1 MKQLNRIIFG
11 LWMLF
16 SSAALQAQQPAIDS
30 LQQVATSLSD
40 TDTVKIQTLIALAS
54 LQTEQGNY
62 KDAIINCKEAYR
74 LAKEQ
79 NRAFSTADAAM
90 RLGSLLGD
98 QSQHKEALGY
108 LQESARLYEKLNERK
123 GTARALNNIAAVYQD
138 MKDYKQ
144 AINYMFRALKIM
156 EKLQEPFPIAI
167 ITGNI
172 GNLYNLLGQPD
183 KALVYVERSLALHR
197 QLGNKSGEAYAL
209 NFLGGV
215 YEKMNKTSQALKYY
229 LEALEIEKALGNRY
243 LMVFSYNN
251 IGEKYMESGNYAL
264 AEQYLEDGIK
274 EAKQIGAV
282 RELARLYN
290 TYAML
295 DSIRQDFRSA
305 FRWHRLHK
313 QYSDSVFNTERSKQV
328 AELQAAFDLEVK
340 ENEIQALE
348 QEAAIQQLALDRR
361 NALLAGSIIIAV
373 LLIAVVYIFL
383 NNKQLRTRY
392 DLLLAQQRWRRAQM
406 NPHFFFNALAAV
418 QDVMVK
424 DEPKKAGNY
433 IAKFSRLMRQTLE
446 QSEKEFTTLDD
457 EIVMLT
463 NYLDLQKLRFGNK
476 FDYVIEQNGNLETE
490 ELLIPVMLLQ
500 PLVENAVEHGLKNI
514 QENGLLR
521 INFTLNGDQLIVVV
535 EDNGVGRDEAAK
547 SKSARGHVSMS
558 SQILESRLELLQK
571 QSGYKAEVRIED
583 KTAPESGTKATFF
596 LPIKHR

>member
-1 MKQLNRIIFG
+1 MKQFNQIIFFLFTICSG
-11 LWMLF
+11 TTLW
-16 SSAALQAQQPAIDS
+16 AQQSAIDS
-30 LQQVATSLSD
+30 LQKVVVSLSD
-40 TDTVKIQTLIALAS
+40 TDTVKAQALIALAS

-62 KDAIINCKEAYR
+62 KDAIANCREAYQ

-79 NRAFSTADAAM
+79 NRMLSTADAAM
-90 RLGSLLGD
+90 RLGSLLAD
-98 QSQHKEALGY
+98 QSQHKEALNY

-138 MKDYKQ
+138 MKDYRQ

-172 GNLYNLLGQPD
+172 GNLYNLLEQPD

-197 QLGNKSGEAYAL
+197 QLGNKPGEAYAL
-209 NFLGGV
+209 NFLGSI
-215 YEKMNKTSQALKYY
+215 YEKMDKTAQALKYY

-243 LMVFSYNN
+243 LMVFSYHN
-251 IGEKYMESGNYAL
+251 IGEKYMESGNYAQ
-264 AEQYLEDGIK
+264 AQRYLEDGIR
-274 EAKQIGAV
+274 EAQQIGAV
-282 RELARLYN
+282 RELARLYS

-295 DSIRQDFRSA
+295 DSTRQDFRAA
-305 FRWHRLHK
+305 FHWHRLYK
-313 QYSDSVFNTERSKQV
+313 QYADSVFNTERSKQV

-361 NALLAGSIIIAV
+361 NALLIGSIIIAI

-392 DLLLAQQRWRRAQM
+392 DLLLTQQRWRRAQM

-418 QDVMVK
+418 QDVLVK

-446 QSEKEFTTLDD
+446 QSEKEFTTLSD
-457 EIVMLT
+457 EIALLT
-463 NYLDLQKLRFGNK
+463 HYLDLQKLRFGNK
-476 FDYVIEQNGNLETE
+476 FDYIIEQDDNLETE

-500 PLVENAVEHGLKNI
+500 PVVENSIEHGLKNI
-514 QENGLLR
+514 QKDGLIR
-521 INFTLNGDQLIVVV
+521 INFTLNKNRLIVTV
-535 EDNGVGRDEAAK
+535 EDNGVGREEAAK
-547 SKSARGHVSMS
+547 SKAEREHVSMS

-571 QSGYKAEVRIED
+571 QSGYQADVRTED
-583 KTAPESGTKATFF
+583 KTAPQSGTRVVFTL
-596 LPIKHR
+596 LPKYR